1 MIGIYRITNNL
12 NGKFYIGQSRDI
24 AYRIKQHNYEAN
36 DPNNL
41 AYDAPLH
48 QDIRKYGW
56 DNFSYEV
63 LLECKVGELS
73 IKEQELI
80 TAASILSKDLLYNR
94 RNDYVA
100 SKIGQYTLNGKL
112 IKVWNSTK
120 ELRDAGFIEIGNITK
135 ACRGDIRSSVGYVWR
150 FVEDI
155 DEAKAQEE
163 AMCAQKVKTGG
174 QRHEIIQYD
183 LSTHAVIN
191 RFSSGR
197 AAALALGKAAG
208 TSPILNTCKGK
219 QRQAYG
225 YGWAYAEEF
234 ENWE

>member
-24 AYRIKQHNYEAN
+24 AYRIKQHSYEAN

-48 QDIRKYGW
+48 KDIREYGW

-135 ACRGDIRSSVGYVWR
+135 SCRGDIKISVGYVWR
-150 FVEDI
+150 FVEHI

>member
-1 MIGIYRITNNL
+1 MTGIYRITNNL

-41 AYDAPLH
+41 AHDAPLH
-48 QDIRKYGW
+48 KDIREYGW

>member
-36 DPNNL
+36 DPNSL
-41 AYDAPLH
+41 AYDTPLH
-48 QDIRKYGW
+48 KDIREYGW

-63 LLECKVGELS
+63 LLECKAGELS

-80 TAASILSKDLLYNR
+80 TAASILSKDLLYNK
-94 RNDYVA
+94 RNDYIA

-112 IKVWNSTK
+112 VKVWNSTK

-150 FVEDI
+150 FVEGM
-155 DEAKAQEE
+155 DEAKVQEE

-183 LSTHAVIN
+183 LSTRTVIN

-197 AAALALGKAAG
+197 AAALALGKTAG

>member
-1 MIGIYRITNNL
+1 L
-12 NGKFYIGQSRDI
+12 HRDI
-24 AYRIKQHNYEAN
+24 RE
-36 DPNNL
+36 
-41 AYDAPLH
+41 
-48 QDIRKYGW
+48 YGW

-197 AAALALGKAAG
+197 TAALALGKAAG

>member
-1 MIGIYRITNNL
+1 MTGIYRITNL
-12 NGKFYIGQSRDI
+12 VNGKFYIGQSKDI
-24 AYRIKQHNYEAN
+24 VYRIKQHNYEAN

-41 AYDAPLH
+41 SYDTPLH
-48 QDIRKYGW
+48 KDIREYGW

-63 LLECKVGELS
+63 LLECKDEELS

-80 TAASILSKDLLYNR
+80 NAASILFKDLLYNK
-94 RNDYVA
+94 RNDYIA

-135 ACRGDIRSSVGYVWR
+135 ACRGDIRSSVGYIWR
-150 FVEDI
+150 FVNDI
-155 DEAKAQEE
+155 DDAKTQEE
-163 AMCAQKVKTGG
+163 VMCMKKVKTGG
-174 QRHEIIQYD
+174 QRREIIQYD
-183 LSTHAVIN
+183 LSTQAVIN

-197 AAALALGKAAG
+197 AAALALGKTAG
-208 TSPILNTCKGK
+208 VSPILNTCKGK